1 MPGPLVHHRNEAK
14 QVRGEGVKR
23 GGLRECGSSEH
34 PCKVCTMDGEYRK
47 EKMGPKL

>member
-23 GGLRECGSSEH
+23 GSLRECGSSEH
-34 PCKVCTMDGEYRK
+34 PCKVCTTDREYRK